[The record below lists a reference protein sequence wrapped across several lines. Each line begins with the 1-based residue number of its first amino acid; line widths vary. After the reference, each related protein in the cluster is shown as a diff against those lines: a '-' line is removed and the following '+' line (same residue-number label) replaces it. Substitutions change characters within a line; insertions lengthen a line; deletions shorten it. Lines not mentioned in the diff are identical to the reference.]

1 MPLTKRYWRKLA
13 MLLKRETTYGTDAT
27 PLVAD
32 ALVAKNVTFTPLQA
46 EEIPRDR
53 IVPYFG
59 SQGTILSGEYGR
71 LEFDLEMA
79 GSGAKGTVP
88 KYGTTFR
95 IAALSETITAG
106 TKVDYAITESLVDSA
121 SLYFEHGLVRHVF
134 LGSQANLQFDLTPK
148 KLGNI
153 RVSMMGLLGAISDQ
167 ASLPAVSE
175 VGWTKPVSV
184 SKTNTQVTLHGI
196 AVVVESLQID
206 LGNTLTPRFLIGD
219 ERVLISD
226 RKTTGTIVVEAN
238 PLSDVDWF
246 ARARA
251 RTQGALSAIHGTVDG
266 NIFEITAAAVEIGLP
281 SVGQTDGVMNYTLPF
296 ECVESTTLNSL
307 KLTIR

>member
-13 MLLKRETTYGTDAT
+13 MLLKRETTYGTDAV

-53 IVPYFG
+53 IVPYLG
-59 SQGTILSGEYGR
+59 SQGTILAGEYGR
-71 LEFDLEMA
+71 IEFDLEMA
-79 GSGAKGTVP
+79 GAGAKGTVA
-88 KYGTTFR
+88 KYGTALR
-95 IAALSETITAG
+95 IASLSETITAG
-106 TKVDYAITESLVDSA
+106 TKVDYAITETLPDSA

-134 LGSQANLQFDLTPK
+134 LGTQANLQFDLTPK

-153 RVSMMGLLGAISDQ
+153 RVSMMGLLGTISDQ

-175 VGWTKPVSV
+175 AGWTTPVPV

-196 AVVVESLQID
+196 PVVVESLQID
-206 LGNTLTPRFLIGD
+206 LGNQLTPRFLIGD
-219 ERVLISD
+219 ERVLIPD

-238 PLSDVDWF
+238 PLAEVNWF
-246 ARARA
+246 ALSRA
-251 RTQGALSAIHGTVDG
+251 RTRGVLSAIHGTVDG
-266 NIFEITAAAVEIGLP
+266 NIFEITAPAVEIGLP
-281 SVGQTDGVMNYTLPF
+281 TVGQTDGVMNYTLPF
-296 ECVESTTLNSL
+296 ECVESATLNSL